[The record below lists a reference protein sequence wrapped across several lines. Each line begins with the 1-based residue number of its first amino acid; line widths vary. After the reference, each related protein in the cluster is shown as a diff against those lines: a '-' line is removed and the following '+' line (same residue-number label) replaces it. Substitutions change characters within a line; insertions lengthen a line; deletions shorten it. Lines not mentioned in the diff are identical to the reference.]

1 MSGGKLA
8 EELEAG
14 SDELEEELFADTSA
28 IQEALDYAISSY
40 TVVTV
45 ECKQKRVTNVHVL
58 CLFWYKGRKFHL
70 NLQCR
75 PSWPS

>member
-8 EELEAG
+8 VELEAS

-28 IQEALDYAISSY
+28 IQEALDHSISSY

-45 ECKQKRVTNVHVL
+45 ECKQKRVTYFTPVL
-58 CLFWYKGRKFHL
+58 V
-70 NLQCR
+70 
-75 PSWPS
+75 